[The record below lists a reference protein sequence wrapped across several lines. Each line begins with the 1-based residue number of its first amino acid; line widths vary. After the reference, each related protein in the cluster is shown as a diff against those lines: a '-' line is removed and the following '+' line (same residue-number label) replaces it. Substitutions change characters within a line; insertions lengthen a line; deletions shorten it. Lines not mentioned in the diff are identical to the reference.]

1 MRMVVTSLYQLSHV
15 VNLTEDAIG
24 SVTIHLAV
32 NECNY
37 NRYQHQALLAEAL
50 ETRGPPIG
58 SLLPPAV
65 DSTQQSLHC
74 IISSGMP

>member
-32 NECNY
+32 NECNSNGLY
-37 NRYQHQALLAEAL
+37 LKY
-50 ETRGPPIG
+50 T
-58 SLLPPAV
+58 V
-65 DSTQQSLHC
+65 VVVQSVNSNDFFVCSFL
-74 IISSGMP
+74 SPFAATEDPVV